1 MAGTTRRSRCSCSRR
16 LNWIL
21 QKSGTSSLRSTH
33 VHVCVCVGV
42 CVCLCVCVW
51 VCVCVR
57 ARAYVRACVRACT
70 HRGKS
75 VNFIQFFRL
84 LVFINK
90 KGLLMSHDAASR
102 AAV

>member
-1 MAGTTRRSRCSCSRR
+1 
-16 LNWIL
+16 
-21 QKSGTSSLRSTH
+21 
-33 VHVCVCVGV
+33 
-42 CVCLCVCVW
+42 

-84 LVFINK
+84 LFFINK